1 MGRNNQDQRPG
12 NPELE
17 GSIREFNITDIV
29 QFLAGSEKT
38 GSLNV
43 RASDTGAE
51 GTIVFSEG
59 TVVHARCGTTLGEEA
74 FFDLMLWGEGQF
86 AFEPD
91 IVSDEKTVRQSSTNL
106 LLEGARRK
114 DEWGVL
120 SQHIP
125 DMGLVP
131 EFVLP
136 DEQQTGQQI
145 TLNTSEWVVLSK
157 IDGERSLA
165 EIAKAAAI
173 SEYHTCRLIYPLV
186 ANKLIRLRSRDH

>member
-1 MGRNNQDQRPG
+1 MGRNTENWQPG
-12 NPELE
+12 TSELG

-29 QFLAGSEKT
+29 QFLSGSEKT
-38 GSLNV
+38 GRLKV
-43 RASDTGAE
+43 KALGTGAE

-59 TVVHARCGTTLGEEA
+59 TVVHAESGAIVGEEA
-74 FFDLMLWGEGQF
+74 FFDLMLWSEGQF
-86 AFEPD
+86 TFEPD
-91 IVSDEKTVRQSSTNL
+91 VVPNEKTVRQSSTNL

-120 SQHIP
+120 SQHVP
-125 DMGLVP
+125 DMRLVP

-136 DEQQTGQQI
+136 DEHETGQQI

-157 IDGERSLA
+157 IDGERTLE
-165 EIAKAAAI
+165 EIAKAAAL

-186 ANKLIRLRSRDH
+186 ANKLIRLRTRDH